1 MSTGRLN
8 NIVRSGSCKSCAAD
22 GGSGGSSMS
31 IGSESTWNSS
41 AGSVS
46 AVCSLS
52 ALASGP
58 SRVDASGGDST
69 GHTGSLAAG
78 EGSEL
83 NEGGSSSCSSERSEE
98 HTSELQSRLHL
109 VCRLLL
115 EKKKTHVT
123 CTGQLTATSD

>member
-8 NIVRSGSCKSCAAD
+8 NIVRSDSGKSCAAD

-52 ALASGP
+52 APASGP
-58 SRVDASGGDST
+58 GRVDASGGDTT

-83 NEGGSSSCSSERSEE
+83 NEGGSSACSSEKADPGGSEPR
-98 HTSELQSRLHL
+98 SRLFL
-109 VCRLLL
+109 VRTSRGTLLQRKSAL
-115 EKKKTHVT
+115 P
-123 CTGQLTATSD
+123 G